1 MASAQMVLIA
11 LCFFR
16 LIAAG
21 SIELQGTARLLST
34 RLRSHLLARGALLAL
49 GGIVLPLLAQG
60 AILLWVALVVTLAG
74 ELLGRYLFF
83 VSVVPTHMATP
94 YLELGS
100 EAA

>member
-1 MASAQMVLIA
+1 LIA
-11 LCFFR
+11 LRFFR

-21 SIELQGTARLLST
+21 RIELQGTARLLST
-34 RLRSHLLARGALLAL
+34 TLRPHFVVRGVLLAL

-60 AILLWVALVVTLAG
+60 ALLLWAALVVALAG
-74 ELLGRYLFF
+74 EIVGRYLFF
-83 VSVVPTHMATP
+83 VSVVPKHMATP